1 MCVTSTPATHELL
14 ADALW
19 GWTLLRARSS
29 RADGFI
35 RLGSWRE
42 ACDRMSQSEATKK
55 ELVSQT
61 RLNRFHHRLVTMCV
75 VETTAASQSGMSS
88 WKTEPCRL
96 LLRILSRLG
105 SRT

>member
-1 MCVTSTPATHELL
+1 
-14 ADALW
+14 
-19 GWTLLRARSS
+19 
-29 RADGFI
+29 
-35 RLGSWRE
+35 
-42 ACDRMSQSEATKK
+42 MSQSEAKK
-55 ELVSQT
+55 KDLVLQT

-96 LLRILSRLG
+96 LLRILGRLD